1 MLNLMIS
8 ELRSIS
14 KEINIDGYKNMSK
27 QQLENL
33 VTET

>member
-1 MLNLMIS
+1 MSDLTIG
-8 ELRSIS
+8 ERKSIA
-14 KEINIDGYKNMSK
+14 KERNIDGYKNMSK

>member
-1 MLNLMIS
+1 MLNLTIS
-8 ELRSIS
+8 ELSWIAKRR
-14 KEINIDGYKNMSK
+14 NIDGYKNMSK